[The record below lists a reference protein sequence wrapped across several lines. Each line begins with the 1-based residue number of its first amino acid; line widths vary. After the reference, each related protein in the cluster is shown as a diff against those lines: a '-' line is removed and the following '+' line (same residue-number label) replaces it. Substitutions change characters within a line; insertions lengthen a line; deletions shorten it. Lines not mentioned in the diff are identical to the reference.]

1 MLKKAHGLLA
11 EENRGLGERA
21 SLGRQFLE
29 VELDQAREKYS
40 QELAAVRADA
50 ETRLAEMQREAQST
64 ARELEVMTAKY
75 EGAKAK
81 VLEERQRFQEE
92 RQKLTAQVR
101 PWLSL
106 TPGEAGTSSLQ
117 HSLASNPVIP
127 EYLGGR
133 RRGGC

>member
-1 MLKKAHGLLA
+1 M
-11 EENRGLGERA
+11 
-21 SLGRQFLE
+21 
-29 VELDQAREKYS
+29 ELDQAREKYS

-50 ETRLAEMQREAQST
+50 ETRLTEMQREAQST

-101 PWLSL
+101 PWLSH
-106 TPGEAGTSSLQ
+106 TPGEQT
-117 HSLASNPVIP
+117 
-127 EYLGGR
+127 
-133 RRGGC
+133 